1 MNKTAIDL
9 QNISAG
15 YDQEVLRAANLTVA
29 QGSYVG
35 IFGPNGSGKSTLLK
49 VICGL
54 LRPTSGTL
62 QILERPIRTNK
73 DRDWIRRQIG
83 YLAQIQA
90 PGQLPIT
97 VMDSVLLGRWGRF
110 FSGLKRPSSQDR
122 RRVQETLELVG
133 IEALAKRDLRQLSG
147 GQRQKVALARAL
159 VRDPEILLMDE
170 PTTYLDPEAQEA
182 LVEQI
187 KELHAKLPL
196 TILVVTHQIQ
206 HSWGFSQAWQM
217 QYGLLEE
224 VVA

>member
-1 MNKTAIDL
+1 MTKAIEL

-15 YDQEVLRAANLTVA
+15 YDQEVLQKANLIVPR
-29 QGSYVG
+29 GSYVG
-35 IFGPNGSGKSTLLK
+35 IFGPNGAGKSTLLK

-54 LRPTSGTL
+54 LQPTQGEL
-62 QILERPIRTNK
+62 RILERSIRSNK

-110 FSGLKRPSSQDR
+110 FSGLKRPGKEDR
-122 RRVQETLELVG
+122 RRVAETLELVG
-133 IEALAKRDLRQLSG
+133 IAALAHRDLRQLSG

-187 KELHAKLPL
+187 KELHGRLQL

-206 HSWGFSQAWQM
+206 HPWGFSQTWHM
-217 QYGLLEE
+217 QHGLLNE
-224 VVA
+224 VAA